1 MHWLGRTAC
10 GFLVVLNEVEAMN
23 RWIRSIARGMIM
35 RSAVRVWGG
44 HIVRLLLMA
53 GVAMAPMAHQL
64 AEPDLMSTDPARLSV
79 SKINGSS
86 KD

>member
-1 MHWLGRTAC
+1 MA
-10 GFLVVLNEVEAMN
+10 VLNEVEAMN
-23 RWIRSIARGMIM
+23 RWIRSITRGMIM

-53 GVAMAPMAHQL
+53 GVAMAPMAQQL
-64 AEPDLMSTDPARLSV
+64 AEPDLMSTDPARLSIP
-79 SKINGSS
+79 KIDRSR